1 MYTAGSQNNGL
12 KKFSWQNINPTK
24 KIRANKVM
32 TFFLIIFFI
41 FCHAKSFAQFGR
53 DCVTSSDIIAKNDN
67 GYAIVFVNGNSWD
80 CNYILELNLK
90 NQKYANIKRYQNGDV
105 EIEYG
110 TVGSDFNFNGIS
122 YKYSKKPFM
131 WDGNDNKP
139 GLKISDSR
147 EYSNGT
153 YKEITYIDG
162 IKFTKSSFNKGET
175 KNSQQ
180 ESYTAE
186 SINDIIESA
195 IKETRQKIIGFSDV
209 TLSLSEKKM
218 PLFIDS
224 LNKAYKNELLT
235 KISKTKQKIS
245 LTKEELEDLYLELR
259 FAENGGY
266 FDEVISIFNILIAKS
281 PKGIVGITKMNQPT
295 SYTFQRGNFYKKINK
310 YELAI
315 NDYKKCISSITDLEL
330 KSTFNF
336 NIKECYEKLGDKKN
350 AALYWSLVKD
360 KMDKD
365 IEDQNTIDSK
375 QSAKKFCIRT
385 TNSMYEITFFEGGAN
400 SLLYNLYNNQG
411 NLLKTTQGKWKM
423 QDEGVYGSAYKIRI
437 SWSGANTNM
446 PELVFLCQF
455 DAFGSI
461 QGIIDSEN
469 RTWQLCN

>member
-12 KKFSWQNINPTK
+12 KKISWQNINLTK

-53 DCVTSSDIIAKNDN
+53 DCVTSSHIIAKNDN
-67 GYAIVFVNGNSWD
+67 GYAIVFVNGNSSD
-80 CNYILELNLK
+80 CNYIKELNLK
-90 NQKYANIKRYQNGDV
+90 NQNNPFIERYQNGDV
-105 EIEYG
+105 ILETKSIG
-110 TVGSDFNFNGIS
+110 TSKYDYRGLI

-147 EYSNGT
+147 DESR

-162 IKFTKSSFNKGET
+162 IKSTNSDFNLGTPRSIQK
-175 KNSQQ
+175 
-180 ESYTAE
+180 ESYTE
-186 SINDIIESA
+186 SLNDIIESV
-195 IKETRQKIIGFSDV
+195 IKDVRKDIIGFSNE

-245 LTKEELEDLYLELR
+245 LKKEELDDLYLELK

-266 FDEVISIFNILIAKS
+266 FNEVISIFNILIAKS